1 MRADAATVLLVASAV
16 SAIGCI
22 GRDRD
27 PLDPSDFN
35 GSSAE
40 ERVPSRAPRGDPQKT
55 VHAACDE
62 DGNLHVRAPENVRVT
77 TPEDARANAEAEIA
91 LDDQPG
97 RPIRRT
103 KSLGFIGDNK
113 LGPSRSHGGPWNA
126 PDGVLPP
133 HRHGYPSYGGPGSY
147 VYRPSWGYGPP
158 RPRLPYDPAPWR
170 GNDGRALYA
179 SPAPI
184 PPAYWR

>member
-27 PLDPSDFN
+27 FMDPSDFN
-35 GSSAE
+35 GLGERSAE
-40 ERVPSRAPRGDPQKT
+40 ERSPSRAPRGDPRKT
-55 VHAACDE
+55 VSVACDE

-77 TPEDARANAEAEIA
+77 TPDDARANAEAEIS
-91 LDDQPG
+91 LDDAPA

-133 HRHGYPSYGGPGSY
+133 HAHGRPGSYGGYGGYGGWGYRS
-147 VYRPSWGYGPP
+147 YRPSFGYPP
-158 RPRLPYDPAPWR
+158 PIAQPPGTPA
-170 GNDGRALYA
+170 
-179 SPAPI
+179 
-184 PPAYWR
+184 AYWR

>member
-22 GRDRD
+22 DRNRDFM
-27 PLDPSDFN
+27 DPSGFN
-35 GSSAE
+35 GQGGHVAE
-40 ERVPSRAPRGDPQKT
+40 ERTPAPAPRGDPQKT
-55 VHAACDE
+55 VSVACDE
-62 DGNLHVRAPENVRVT
+62 DGNLHVRAPENVKVT
-77 TPEDARANAEAEIA
+77 TPEDGRADAEAEIS
-91 LDDQPG
+91 LDDAAG

-133 HRHGYPSYGGPGSY
+133 HAHGRPGSYGG
-147 VYRPSWGYGPP
+147 YRPYAQTFGYPP
-158 RPRLPYDPAPWR
+158 RVMQRPAYYAPW
-170 GNDGRALYA
+170 G
-179 SPAPI
+179 PT
-184 PPAYWR
+184 PPAYQR